1 MKEIRLFNTR
11 RIPAAWLTLLL
22 LSASL
27 AACGDT
33 ATAGGAEGQTTISAA
48 GSEAVTEAVTEPAEY
63 VDPGVDY
70 GGETVTIG
78 AIDYYTTGVVNN
90 WKACDYCEVF
100 SYEENGD
107 PLNDA
112 IFQRNRDV
120 SETLNVAIELY
131 SFETLGNMGSD
142 MRKLIMAAEDIIDIA
157 LINGS
162 SLKSIIGGNMLVDL
176 NTIPTVDFSHTWWD
190 QNSREELTIMD
201 SMYAVTGDISLY
213 ISYAPIVY
221 FFNKNLVETLSM
233 DDPYA
238 LVRSGDWTLDRMI
251 RMSTDA
257 SSDLNGD
264 GTMDPVTDRFGMM
277 LEPPTM
283 ERSILSVGV
292 NLTTKDKDGIP
303 YLDVDVDGATKLTET
318 MAPFMNNANTTLLS
332 SKISGYNNVF
342 SDLFLP
348 TFMEDRALFFSNQL
362 LVALNL
368 RNMSAD
374 FGILP
379 QPKMDENQKDYYCT
393 IADWWGTFAAV
404 PITNMSLDMTGHV
417 MDAMGYYGQK
427 LVTPAYIE
435 TTVLDKALRDDDS
448 AEMVNLILSN
458 RVYDL
463 AEFYDWG
470 GVFTMFSSFS
480 TAPNKQFASSF
491 ASSEK
496 KIIAAIEKTI
506 GEIQSGE

>member
-1 MKEIRLFNTR
+1 MKQQLQQTTR
-11 RIPAAWLTLLL
+11 RTPTALLALLL
-22 LSASL
+22 LASAL
-27 AACGDT
+27 VACGDSGASADT
-33 ATAGGAEGQTTISAA
+33 AQTTAQTDTTP
-48 GSEAVTEAVTEPAEY
+48 VTEAVTESAEY

-70 GGETVTIG
+70 GGEPFTIG
-78 AIDYYTTGVVNN
+78 AIDYYTTGEVNN
-90 WKACDYCEVF
+90 WIACDYCEVF
-100 SYEENGD
+100 SFEQNGE

-112 IFQRNRDV
+112 IYNRNQMISDK
-120 SETLNVAIELY
+120 LNTKIELY
-131 SFETLGNMGSD
+131 SFGSLGNMGTD
-142 MRKLIMAAEDIIDIA
+142 MRKLVMAAEDVIDLA

-162 SLKSIIGGNMLVDL
+162 GLKTIIGGNMLVDL

-233 DDPYA
+233 EDPYT
-238 LVRSGDWTLDRMI
+238 LVNEGKWTLDKMI
-251 RMSTDA
+251 KMSTDA
-257 SSDLNGD
+257 AYDLNGD

-283 ERSILSVGV
+283 ERSILSVDV
-292 NLTTKDKDGIP
+292 NLTTKDKDGVP
-303 YLDVDVDGATKLTET
+303 FLDVDVERATKLTET
-318 MAPFMNNANTTLLS
+318 MAPFMNDANVTLLS
-332 SKISGYNNVF
+332 SKIKGYNNVF

-368 RNMSAD
+368 RNMEAD

-379 QPKMDENQKDYYCT
+379 QPKLDEAQKDYRCT
-393 IADWWGTFAAV
+393 IADWWGTFAVV
-404 PITNMSLDMTGHV
+404 PITNVSLEMTGHV

-427 LVTPAYIE
+427 LITPAYIE
-435 TTVLDKALRDDDS
+435 TTVLDKALRDDAS

-470 GVFTMFSSFS
+470 GIFTMFSTFS
-480 TAPNKQFASSF
+480 TSPTKQFASTY
-491 ASSEK
+491 A
-496 KIIAAIEKTI
+496 KIESKVTKAIEKTI
-506 GEIQSGE
+506 EEIQSGE